1 MPEVI
6 FSIDRDLSV
15 PMVEQAVPGHNRW
28 HPDIPPVVAVDPGGS
43 YRVECKEWTDE
54 QIANSD
60 SPDDVAS
67 VNLDKCHMLS
77 GPFAING
84 AEPGDIL
91 VVDILDMGPF
101 PEHEWG
107 YTGIF
112 AKGNGGGF
120 LCDHFPDAAKAVWD
134 IEGIY
139 CSSRHLP
146 GVRFAGLS
154 HPGLLGCAPSHDL
167 LAEWNRREAA
177 LVAANPDRVTGDPRS
192 ETQDPPLALPPLE
205 KDALL
210 GMLPADDYPRVA
222 GEAARTV
229 PPRDHGGNVD
239 IKNLSK
245 GTRVYFP
252 VYVED
257 ALFSIGD
264 LHFSQ
269 GDGEITFCGAIEM
282 PGYIDLGFDLIKG
295 GVAKYGLDAAN
306 PHGNPIFKPGP
317 VEPNY
322 SSYLMFQGIC
332 VEDGRNYYM
341 DATVAY
347 RRACLN
353 AVEYLKLALGYTG
366 EQAYLLLG
374 AAPIEGRIGGIVDIP
389 NCAVTV
395 GIPLEIFDR
404 DILPR

>member
-1 MPEVI
+1 VPEVI
-6 FSIDRDLSV
+6 FPIDRDLSV
-15 PMVEQAVPGHNRW
+15 PMSEQALPGHNRW
-28 HPDIPPVVAVDPGGS
+28 HPDIPPVVAIDPGGC
-43 YRVECKEWTDE
+43 YRVECKDWTDE

-60 SPDDVAS
+60 SPADVAS
-67 VNLDKCHMLS
+67 VNLDKTHMLS

-91 VVDILDMGPF
+91 IVDILDMGPF
-101 PEHEWG
+101 QEHGWG

-120 LCDHFPDAAKAVWD
+120 LCDYYPDAAKAIWD
-134 IEGIY
+134 IQGIY
-139 CSSRHLP
+139 CQSRHLP

-167 LAEWNRREAA
+167 LAEWNRREQD
-177 LVAANPDRVTGDPRS
+177 LIDRNPSRVTGDPLDAP
-192 ETQDPPLALPPLE
+192 QDPPLALPPLE

-210 GMLPADDYPRVA
+210 GGLASAEYSRVA
-222 GEAARTV
+222 REAARTV
-229 PPRDHGGNVD
+229 PPREHGGNVD
-239 IKNLSK
+239 IKDLGVGS
-245 GTRVYFP
+245 RVYLP
-252 VYVED
+252 VYVSGG
-257 ALFSIGD
+257 LFSIGD
-264 LHFSQ
+264 LHFAQ

-295 GVAKYGLDAAN
+295 GVERYGLARAN

-317 VEPNY
+317 VEPHY
-322 SSYLMFQGIC
+322 SEYLMFEGIC

-353 AVEYLKLALGYTG
+353 AITYLEQALGYTG

-374 AAPIEGRIGGIVDIP
+374 AAPVEGRIGGIVDIP
-389 NCAVTV
+389 NCAVTIGV
-395 GIPLEIFDR
+395 PLEIFDR
-404 DILPR
+404 DILPH